1 MILVGSGA
9 LLWRAARFASASDF
23 TVDLVCTGPGD
34 AAPAGLE
41 ALAHLETTDLDAEV
55 ETVADACTD
64 SVVWSINNPMIFGP
78 AFVDSDLRIYN
89 IHNGPLPE
97 FRGLPAAAIV
107 HAILQGRDEY
117 AATLHRVDSGIDTGA
132 VVDVERF
139 AIAPDDRFQDVMMN
153 GLRACHELFERSLHA
168 VMTGPEPSA
177 PPAAVVPGGYYGAA
191 SIRELRG
198 HRENANFERAT
209 ALGVFA
215 PRYPAIAAVAAG
227 GAVPDLEAA
236 GLM

>member
-41 ALAHLETTDLDAEV
+41 GLAHLETTDVDAEAAV
-55 ETVADACTD
+55 LAEACTD

-78 AFVDSDLRIYN
+78 ALVNSDLRIYN

-153 GLRACHELFERSLHA
+153 GLRACHELFERSLDA
-168 VMTGPEPSA
+168 VMTGPAPSA
-177 PPAAVVPGGYYGAA
+177 PAAVVPGGYYGAA
-191 SIRELRG
+191 SIRELPG
-198 HRENANFERAT
+198 HRGDANFERAT

-215 PRYPAIAAVAAG
+215 PRYPAIAAAAAG

-236 GLM
+236 ALM